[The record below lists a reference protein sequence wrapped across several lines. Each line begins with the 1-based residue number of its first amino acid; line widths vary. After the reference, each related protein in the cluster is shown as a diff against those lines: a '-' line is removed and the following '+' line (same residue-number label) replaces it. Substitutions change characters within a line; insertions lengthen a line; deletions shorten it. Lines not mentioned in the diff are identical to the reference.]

1 MKARLNQAI
10 EITLRP
16 SLLLLGLLVGIAI
29 LSCVILTILPM
40 SFAIKLLLMM
50 IIVFS
55 TLYFILRDGLLAL
68 PWSWQQVQ
76 VSSLGELRL
85 INQQGQQFKP
95 SLQASTFIHPQ
106 LVILNTKTRNPKK
119 WFNFSLPPVIVFPSN
134 DQQHRQLRVWLKW
147 WKHEEER

>member
-29 LSCVILTILPM
+29 LSCVIITILPM
-40 SFAIKLLLMM
+40 SFAIKLLLMAT
-50 IIVFS
+50 IVFS
-55 TLYFILRDGLLAL
+55 TLYFVLRDSLLVL

-85 INQQGQQFKP
+85 INNQGQQIKP
-95 SLQASTFIHPQ
+95 LLLATTFIHPW
-106 LVILNTKTRNPKK
+106 LVILNTKNTDSDER
-119 WFNFSLPPVIVFPSN
+119 FNLSLAPVLVFPSN
-134 DQQHRQLRVWLKW
+134 TQQHRQLRVWLKW
-147 WKHEEER
+147 WKHAS